1 MAYGVH
7 YPSSVAR
14 AGRIPCEGSSAV
26 GTVDGGSLGGTPPK
40 DRTPAHE
47 GSKSVPGASQA
58 ELPEGPRLSNSVSAK
73 MENEVVTETR
83 DSD

>member
-1 MAYGVH
+1 MVSTTRPVWHGQGEFRAKGRL
-7 YPSSVAR
+7 PWAR
-14 AGRIPCEGSSAV
+14 STV
-26 GTVDGGSLGGTPPK
+26 GASGGTPPK